1 MRKRPNFVEPDSYW
15 MKHHGNEKIEERF
28 YLDLFRKLESDFPR
42 GKIIASESPDFLI
55 KTKHRTVGI
64 EMTRMMPL
72 YMREE
77 SFETANEAP
86 KRWLVGTETLQMILD
101 KKEEKLNLYQSK
113 KLNAYWLIIVVPPL
127 SSAHSCELP
136 PQLLHFKFHT
146 RFNRVFLLLVD
157 QKKLMVI
164 A

>member
-1 MRKRPNFVEPDSYW
+1 
-15 MKHHGNEKIEERF
+15 MKHHGNEKIEERL

-42 GKIIASESPDFLI
+42 GKIIPSESPDFLI

-127 SSAHSCELP
+127 SLAQFELP

-146 RFNRVFLLLVD
+146 RFNRVFLLLAD

>member
-1 MRKRPNFVEPDSYW
+1 
-15 MKHHGNEKIEERF
+15 
-28 YLDLFRKLESDFPR
+28 
-42 GKIIASESPDFLI
+42 
-55 KTKHRTVGI
+55 
-64 EMTRMMPL
+64 MPL
-72 YMREE
+72 YLREE

-127 SSAHSCELP
+127 SLAQFELP

-146 RFNRVFLLLVD
+146 RFNRVFLLLAD

>member
-1 MRKRPNFVEPDSYW
+1 

-101 KKEEKLNLYQSK
+101 KKEEKLSLYQSK

-127 SSAHSCELP
+127 LLAHSCELP